1 MKFKVTRN
9 EPLEKAMNKANLV
22 LVEVPVNTKKGQHRS
37 HRWKRAID
45 ALDQLFEDLG
55 KKANSED
62 IAFIDKNTNK
72 KVNKDELIKD
82 YKKRGKKENKTLQT
96 FVAENYKVS
105 TRKDN
110 KEVKTVNPKNINTLS
125 SKNFADYVYKN
136 GSIEGTEDGLYI
148 KLNGKDIE
156 VKFDNDDIND
166 YLGTDLEGEELLE
179 VYEEREDKI
188 DKHFIEEQREEILE
202 QLSDEEED
210 EEDEPVEEVEASAED
225 EFADYIYNNAD
236 IEGTED
242 GLFIKIDGKEA
253 TVNFGNDDINEY
265 LGTDLEGEDL
275 LNAYEEREE
284 EIDKHFIKEQKEEIE
299 EQLGEGKKPKEKI
312 ITMASRSKYKQEHF
326 YGTFKCGHEGDLYTG
341 GYSEEYRKQAAEDKF
356 DHELC
361 PHCEQKRIEEERER
375 ERAKAREVA
384 EEMGLPEL
392 EGSEKQIKW
401 ALSIRNEVIEDL
413 KPSIDYA
420 KKLLEDNPSNNIAKA
435 YVKMG
440 EDFINI
446 TDSAKWIDYRKLD
459 FKKIMANIISG
470 YNWNGVSW
478 YGTFLSDERRLDKD
492 FLFDYESLPTFENER
507 AKGNRRALCEAINDL
522 INIYLKN
529 ILKEDAKS
537 DYSNLLMNY
546 IGKYKDIV
554 ENNDDELFYESLE
567 QYDLPIF
574 YETTQY
580 RGKLVGEEDHDSM
593 LKAYKKRNELIRDF
607 VKEKKNGNL
616 TSLEVEMLDN
626 FLKNCVA
633 TSGYSENYAE
643 DNVKEFAQKLTRT
656 YKKFINKQRINELAA
671 NGALK
676 RLGTKKIESKGEYKK
691 TSNFEDLRT
700 NLEKLKGL
708 HTDTVARAAMDMA
721 GINAPLYVRRND
733 GIIKL
738 SSTSKCVGYCQ
749 YDYNGTVKEIAVVD
763 FTGDRAHSYKTTIH
777 EVMHGLLAQTKSK
790 DGASLAPRMNKVFNE
805 GIVEMIG
812 TASMKKAYGKEYRS
826 QERRAYA
833 DYVVDTCLR
842 LKKMNEFKGKTFSQ
856 IADTLGNAAF
866 NRDWDNL
873 SRINDYLERSYKES
887 PGKCSLNEGYND
899 LDKIEKSAK
908 KRFADENNGDMT
920 NFEKTQ
926 IAMLVDRL
934 KNTDFTLEQ
943 ALNSDQYG
951 ELAAILLYNMLED
964 EDDELL
970 GLL

>member
-55 KKANSED
+55 KKANAED

-72 KVNKDELIKD
+72 KVDKNELIKD
-82 YKKRGKKENKTLQT
+82 YKKRGKKENKTLQN

-105 TRKDN
+105 T
-110 KEVKTVNPKNINTLS
+110 KENGKEEELTVKNKNIGDNVT
-125 SKNFADYVYKN
+125 N
-136 GSIEGTEDGLYI
+136 ETED
-148 KLNGKDIE
+148 
-156 VKFDNDDIND
+156 
-166 YLGTDLEGEELLE
+166 
-179 VYEEREDKI
+179 
-188 DKHFIEEQREEILE
+188 
-202 QLSDEEED
+202 
-210 EEDEPVEEVEASAED
+210 
-225 EFADYIYNNAD
+225 
-236 IEGTED
+236 
-242 GLFIKIDGKEA
+242 
-253 TVNFGNDDINEY
+253 
-265 LGTDLEGEDL
+265 
-275 LNAYEEREE
+275 
-284 EIDKHFIKEQKEEIE
+284 IKETKA
-299 EQLGEGKKPKEKI
+299 PKEKV
-312 ITMASRSKYKQEHF
+312 ITMASRNKYKQEHF

-375 ERAKAREVA
+375 ERERARKVA
-384 EEMGLPEL
+384 GELGLPQL

-401 ALSIRNEVIEDL
+401 ALSIRNSVVDDL

-420 KKLLEDNPSNNIAKA
+420 EKILENEPSNKIVEA

-440 EDFINI
+440 KDFLNI

-470 YNWNGVSW
+470 YNWNDVSW
-478 YGTFLSDERRLDKD
+478 YGTFLSDNRRLDKD
-492 FLFDYESLPTFENER
+492 FLFDYKSLPKFENEN
-507 AKGNRRALCEAINDL
+507 AKESRRALCGSINTQMKA
-522 INIYLKN
+522 YLKN
-529 ILKEDAKS
+529 ILEEDANS
-537 DYSNLLMNY
+537 DYSNLLMNC
-546 IGKYKDIV
+546 IGTFKDIV

-567 QYDLPIF
+567 YDDVVIL
-574 YETTQY
+574 YETNQY

-873 SRINDYLERSYKES
+873 LRINDYLERSYIES

-943 ALNSDQYG
+943 ALNSNQYG